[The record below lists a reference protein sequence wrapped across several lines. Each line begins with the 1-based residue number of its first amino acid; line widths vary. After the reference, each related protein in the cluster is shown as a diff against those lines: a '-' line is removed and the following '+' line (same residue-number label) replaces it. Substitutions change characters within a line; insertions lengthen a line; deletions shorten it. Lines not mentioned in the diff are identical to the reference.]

1 MKTKEG
7 FVLRPLGKE
16 YIVVGE
22 GLQNINFNKMIA
34 FNETAAYLWKNVAGK
49 EFTVQDLTSLLLDA
63 YDVEEERAA
72 ADSEAIARAW
82 VDAGIAE

>member
-1 MKTKEG
+1 MKIKEG

-16 YIVVGE
+16 FIVVGE

-34 FNETAAYLWKNVAGK
+34 LNDTAAYLWKNVAGK
-49 EFTVQDLTSLLLDA
+49 DFSVGDLTKLLLDA

-72 ADSEAIARAW
+72 ADSKAIAEAW
-82 VDAGIAE
+82 VNAGIAE